1 MSVSEILL
9 KLSMNE
15 KKERKKVEVDYYF
28 YQGACED
35 IEKAKNYLPYYGQNW
50 ENRDDVDYIPTQ
62 DIRNKVKPILK
73 KQARWMFSK
82 EPSINIIPFDIT
94 QSKKADELR
103 QWIDNILRKTQFWK
117 KTRQAFLNCT
127 IKKRVMLRAAA
138 KDNGYLNLRYD
149 DVENFSYEEIDGE
162 VVLARFFEE
171 DKNNVLLDDDNKKMY
186 YVHEFSYESIIE
198 NEPLKAVY
206 KIKKYSGSDLENPI
220 EEDIIDIGYEIN
232 KIPVWLIKNGG
243 ELDEEFGETDL
254 RDLKP
259 IQQGYN
265 KLVSDSY
272 DALRFGLF
280 GAESVVDGK
289 EDDVNNFRVVPG
301 ALHAVHTDE
310 IAATQGKQA
319 VVQRLEYNMSN
330 MEALEKYLDR
340 AEKDMH
346 YIIDLPDL
354 SDLNNIPSAKAMRYL
369 YNDLIARCEEKWND
383 WGPMLEEVIRYIIN
397 IAEEARL
404 TGFKTEWNNLEY
416 VIQFTHNYPIPQDED
431 EKKQVAINEVN
442 ANVRSRQ
449 GYIKEFGSEE
459 DYKKEFSTILN
470 ELSLMEGASIGE
482 FETINTTI
490 DKNEAKI
497 NNKESITAD
506 DDKSRAVDEE

>member
-1 MSVSEILL
+1 MSVRETLL
-9 KLSMNE
+9 KLSADE
-15 KKERKKVEVDYYF
+15 KKERRKVEVDYYF

-35 IEKAKNYLPYYGQNW
+35 IEKAKEYKPYYGQNW
-50 ENRDDVDYIPTQ
+50 ESKDDVDYIPTQ

-82 EPSINIIPFDIT
+82 EPNINIIPFDISLSGKT
-94 QSKKADELR
+94 DELR
-103 QWIDNILRKTQFWK
+103 QWVDNILRKNQFWK

-127 IKKRVMLRAAA
+127 IKKRVMVRIAAR
-138 KDNGYLNLRYD
+138 DNGYFNIRYD
-149 DVENFSYEEIDGE
+149 DVENFSYEECDGE

-171 DKNNVLLDDDNKKMY
+171 DKNNVLIDDDTKKVY
-186 YVHEFSYESIIE
+186 YIHEFVYEEIE
-198 NEPLKAVY
+198 ENQPQKAVY
-206 KIKKYSGSDLENPI
+206 KIRKYTDGNYETPSEVKTIN
-220 EEDIIDIGYEIN
+220 IGYEIN

-259 IQQGYN
+259 IQEGYN

-280 GAESVVDGK
+280 GAEAIIDGNK
-289 EDDVNNFRVVPG
+289 EDVNKFKVVAG

-310 IAATQGKQA
+310 TAASQGKQA
-319 VVQRLEYNMSN
+319 VIQRLEYNMSN
-330 MEALEKYLDR
+330 MDALEKYLDR

-383 WGPMLEEVIRYIIN
+383 WGPMLEEVIRYIIS
-397 IAEEARL
+397 IADEAKL
-404 TGFKTEWNNLEY
+404 PGFKKEWKNLEY

-431 EKKQVAINEVN
+431 EKRQVAINEVN

-449 GYIKEFGSEE
+449 GYIKEFGTEE
-459 DYKKEFSTILN
+459 DYKKEFKLILD
-470 ELSLMEGASIGE
+470 ELSLIAGADIGE
-482 FETINTTI
+482 FEIKNSTDNEDNITKEEDIN
-490 DKNEAKI
+490 K
-497 NNKESITAD
+497 D
-506 DDKSRAVDEE
+506 DEKTRMADEE